1 MNDRL
6 FTGCGVAMAAPFCES
21 GVNEHELKRQVE
33 RHISAG
39 TRAMIACGTT
49 GEPSAMTP
57 AEKERMIRAAID
69 AAGGR
74 IQVIAGTGCSDTS
87 RAARDTRLAGD
98 WGADAAL
105 VVTPYYNKCTQR
117 GLIEHYTAIA
127 DAADIPIIVYNVP
140 SRTGLNMLPETF
152 ARLSEHE
159 NICGMKEASGNIAQ
173 ITELARLCGNRI
185 ALYSGNDDTTLPVLA
200 LGGQGVISVTANI
213 LPEQVEHMVEM
224 YMAGDVKGSREMQ
237 FYLNEMNHAL
247 MSEVNPIPVKTAMRL
262 MGMDMGALRL
272 PLTEMQGERLDELKA
287 VLRKYALI

>member
-1 MNDRL
+1 MSV
-6 FTGCGVAMAAPFCES
+6 FHGVGVATITPFDDNGINFDEF
-21 GVNEHELKRQVE
+21 GKILEFLIE
-33 RHISAG
+33 RKADSLIV
-39 TRAMIACGTT
+39 CGTT
-49 GEPSAMTP
+49 GEPATMSAD
-57 AEKERMIRAAID
+57 ERRAAI
-69 AAGGR
+69 AFAVEKVRGR
-74 IQVIAGTGCSDTS
+74 IPVIAGYGCNST
-87 RAARDTRLAGD
+87 AETVKNAREAQAL
-98 WGADAAL
+98 GADALL
-105 VVTPYYNKCTQR
+105 VVTPYYNKCTQN
-117 GLIEHYTAIA
+117 GLFLHYSAVA
-127 DAADIPIIVYNVP
+127 EAVDIPVIVYNVP

-173 ITELARLCGNRI
+173 ITELARLCGDRI

>member
-1 MNDRL
+1 MRPAPRRDIAACGRL
-6 FTGCGVAMAAPFCES
+6 GRGRGAGCNA
-21 GVNEHELKRQVE
+21 LLL
-33 RHISAG
+33 ISA
-39 TRAMIACGTT
+39 R
-49 GEPSAMTP
+49 
-57 AEKERMIRAAID
+57 
-69 AAGGR
+69 
-74 IQVIAGTGCSDTS
+74 
-87 RAARDTRLAGD
+87 
-98 WGADAAL
+98 
-105 VVTPYYNKCTQR
+105 QR

-173 ITELARLCGNRI
+173 ITELARLCGDRI

-213 LPEQVEHMVEM
+213 LPEQVERMVEM
-224 YMAGDVKGSREMQ
+224 YMAGDVKGSLEMQ

-262 MGMDMGALRL
+262 MGMDMGALRSAADRNA
-272 PLTEMQGERLDELKA
+272 GRKA
-287 VLRKYALI
+287 G

>member
-39 TRAMIACGTT
+39 TRAIIACGTT

-98 WGADAAL
+98 WGADAA
-105 VVTPYYNKCTQR
+105 
-117 GLIEHYTAIA
+117 
-127 DAADIPIIVYNVP
+127 DIPIIVYNVP

-173 ITELARLCGNRI
+173 ITELARLCGDRI

-200 LGGQGVISVTANI
+200 LGGQGAISVTANI